1 MEQGQFV
8 RKRSQAGKSVIGNLV
23 VLAILAVGI
32 FAAIQYVP
40 QKIEAGTV
48 NTILDQLEQRHASS
62 PFRDDQDVW
71 AVIDRNLSLNEM
83 RDMKSSFRTAWNGR
97 TVTVTVDYE
106 RELNLVFKTIIIP
119 YHEQIVLN

>member
-8 RKRSQAGKSVIGNLV
+8 WKRSQAGKSVIGNLII
-23 VLAILAVGI
+23 LAILAVGI

-48 NTILDQLEQRHASS
+48 NTILEQLEQRHVSA

-83 RDMKSSFRTAWNGR
+83 RDMKSSFRTAWNGG

-106 RELNLVFKTIIIP
+106 RELNLVFKTIVIP